1 MEIQSFAVSV
11 RSVFNSFVIRI
22 SKMYEPTRAAVA
34 VLGKRARHRHETILG
49 AVRVAALHLRMAT
62 EVTEERRSAD
72 LIGTT
77 RYQMRG
83 PMYTMNQ
90 IGSHESTRKYQ

>member
-1 MEIQSFAVSV
+1 MSQPERLLPFWASAHDTGMKQFLGRFAWPV
-11 RSVFNSFVIRI
+11 
-22 SKMYEPTRAAVA
+22 
-34 VLGKRARHRHETILG
+34 
-49 AVRVAALHLRMAT
+49 LHLRMAT